1 MQRPHVTAKLL
12 KIFLLQIGLISAV
25 TAVGIYSAALVAE
38 DLLVNQALQGE
49 ADYFWQRYRTD
60 NQSTLPNSLNLMGY
74 LGDPAQPEQT
84 PVWLRGL
91 SAGMHRISHQGM
103 RPIVH
108 VSQQQD
114 RILYLVF
121 DEEQVSRLSFLFGI
135 APLTA
140 VLLVLYVLAF
150 LGYFQ
155 AKRAISP
162 IVKVAQRVQ
171 ETRFDERGLQAL
183 DFADLRRNAD
193 METDALVDAMESLM
207 ERLAQFVVRERNFT
221 RYASHE
227 LRTPLAVIKGSVA
240 NLQHQHQDE
249 KSQRAL
255 QRMATTVTHMETLL
269 ETLLLLAR
277 EDNMQQDAEP
287 ICVNDMAAL
296 VLDQLRLSQPRSDLT
311 LEQKNIDFLQVQAP
325 QKLVGIV
332 LTNLIRNAL
341 SYTLQ
346 GSVRVHIDREGF
358 SVEDTGIGI
367 APQDIEHIFDPFYR
381 GQNYRNQEKG
391 YGLGLSIVHK
401 ICRQLGWKI
410 DVQSEENKGS
420 CFRVQVSPLTAQV

>member
-1 MQRPHVTAKLL
+1 MQRSRVTAKLL
-12 KIFLLQIGLISAV
+12 KIFLVQIGLISAV
-25 TAVGIYSAALVAE
+25 TAVGIFSAALVAE

-49 ADYFWQRYRTD
+49 ADYFWQRYQAD
-60 NQSTLPNSLNLMGY
+60 EQAALPNSLNLLGY

-84 PVWLRGL
+84 PAWLRGL
-91 SAGMHRISHQGM
+91 SVGMHRVSHEGQ

-108 VSQQQD
+108 VSQKND

-121 DEEQVSRLSFLFGI
+121 DEEQVSRLSLFFGI

-140 VLLVLYVLAF
+140 VLLVLYALAF

-162 IVKVAQRVQ
+162 IVKVALRVQ
-171 ETRFDERGLQAL
+171 QTRFDERGLQAL

-193 METDALVDAMESLM
+193 METDALVEAIESLM

-240 NLQHQHQDE
+240 NLQQLHQDE
-249 KSQRAL
+249 KSQRSL
-255 QRMATTVTHMETLL
+255 QRMATTVNDMEMLL

-277 EDNMQQDAEP
+277 EENLQQDAEP

-296 VLDQLRLSQPRSDLT
+296 VLDQLRVSHSRSGVTLT
-311 LEQKNIDFLQVQAP
+311 QQNDAFLQVRAP
-325 QKLVGIV
+325 QKLVGII

-341 SYTLQ
+341 CYTSQ
-346 GSVRVHIDREGF
+346 GNVRVHVDEKGF

-367 APQDIEHIFDPFYR
+367 APRDIEHIFDPFYR
-381 GQNYRNQEKG
+381 GQTHQEKG

-410 DVQSEENKGS
+410 AVQSEENKGS
-420 CFRVQVSPLTAQV
+420 CFRVEVTSVTAPV

>member
-1 MQRPHVTAKLL
+1 MQRPRVTAKLL

-25 TAVGIYSAALVAE
+25 TAVGIYAAALVTE

-49 ADYFWQRYRTD
+49 ADYFWQRYQAD
-60 NQSTLPNSLNLMGY
+60 PQATLPNSLHLLGY
-74 LGDPAQPEQT
+74 LDDATTPDNTPA
-84 PVWLRGL
+84 WLRGL
-91 SAGMHRISHQGM
+91 GVGTHRVSHEGQ

-108 VSQQQD
+108 VSQQND

-121 DEEQVSRLSFLFGI
+121 DEEQVSRLSFFFGI

-140 VLLVLYVLAF
+140 VLLVLYALAF
-150 LGYFQ
+150 LAYFQ

-171 ETRFDERGLQAL
+171 QTRFDERGLQAL

-193 METDALVDAMESLM
+193 METDNLVEAIESLM

-227 LRTPLAVIKGSVA
+227 LRTPLSVLKGSVA
-240 NLQHQHQDE
+240 NLQQLHQDE
-249 KSQRAL
+249 KSQRTL
-255 QRMATTVTHMETLL
+255 QRMADTVNDMETLL

-277 EDNMQQDAEP
+277 EENLQQNAEP

-296 VLDQLRLSQPRSDLT
+296 VLDQLRVSLPQPQVT
-311 LEQKNIDFLQVQAP
+311 LEQKNSAFLHVQAP
-325 QKLVGIV
+325 QKLVGIIF
-332 LTNLIRNAL
+332 TNLIRNAL
-341 SYTLQ
+341 CYTPQ
-346 GSVRVHIDREGF
+346 GSVRVQIDEKGF

-367 APQDIEHIFDPFYR
+367 AHQDIEHIFDPFYR
-381 GQNYRNQEKG
+381 GQTHREKG

-401 ICRQLGWKI
+401 ICLQLGWKI
-410 DVQSEENKGS
+410 QVQSEENKGS
-420 CFRVQVSPLTAQV
+420 CFRIEVTAPV

>member
-1 MQRPHVTAKLL
+1 MQRSRVTAKLL
-12 KIFLLQIGLISAV
+12 KIFLVQIGLISAV
-25 TAVGIYSAALVAE
+25 TAVGIFSAALVAE

-49 ADYFWQRYRTD
+49 ADYFWQRYQAD
-60 NQSTLPNSLNLMGY
+60 EQAALPNSLNLLGY

-84 PVWLRGL
+84 PAWLRGL
-91 SAGMHRISHQGM
+91 SVGMHRVSHEGQ

-108 VSQQQD
+108 VSQKND

-121 DEEQVSRLSFLFGI
+121 DEEQVSRLSLFFGI

-140 VLLVLYVLAF
+140 VLLVLYALAF

-162 IVKVAQRVQ
+162 IVKVALRVQ
-171 ETRFDERGLQAL
+171 QTRFDERGLQAL

-193 METDALVDAMESLM
+193 METDALVEAIESLM
-207 ERLAQFVVRERNFT
+207 ERLSQFVVRERNFT

-240 NLQHQHQDE
+240 NLQQLHQDE
-249 KSQRAL
+249 KSQRSL
-255 QRMATTVTHMETLL
+255 QRMATTVNDMEMLL

-277 EDNMQQDAEP
+277 EENLQQDAEP

-296 VLDQLRLSQPRSDLT
+296 VLDQLRVSHSRSGVTLT
-311 LEQKNIDFLQVQAP
+311 QQNDAFLQVRAP
-325 QKLVGIV
+325 QKLVGII

-341 SYTLQ
+341 CYTSQ
-346 GSVRVHIDREGF
+346 GNVRVHVDEKGF

-381 GQNYRNQEKG
+381 GQTHQEKG

-410 DVQSEENKGS
+410 AVQSEENKGS
-420 CFRVQVSPLTAQV
+420 CFRVEVTPVTAPV

>member
-1 MQRPHVTAKLL
+1 MQRPRVTAKLL
-12 KIFLLQIGLISAV
+12 KIFLLQIGLISAA
-25 TAVGIYSAALVAE
+25 TAVGIYAAALVAE

-49 ADYFWQRYRTD
+49 ADYFWQRYQAD
-60 NQSTLPNSLNLMGY
+60 PHATLPNSLHLLGY
-74 LGDPAQPEQT
+74 LDDPTNLANT
-84 PVWLRGL
+84 PDWLRGL
-91 SAGMHRISHQGM
+91 GVGTHRVSHEGQ

-108 VSQQQD
+108 VSQQHD

-121 DEEQVSRLSFLFGI
+121 DEEQVSRLSFFFGI

-140 VLLVLYVLAF
+140 VLLVLYALAF
-150 LGYFQ
+150 LAYFQ

-171 ETRFDERGLQAL
+171 QTRFDERGLQAL

-193 METDALVDAMESLM
+193 METDNLVEAIESLM
-207 ERLAQFVVRERNFT
+207 ERLAQFVIRERNFT

-227 LRTPLAVIKGSVA
+227 LRTPLSVLKGSVA
-240 NLQHQHQDE
+240 HLQQLHQDE
-249 KSQRAL
+249 KSQRSL
-255 QRMATTVTHMETLL
+255 QRMADTVNDMETLL

-277 EDNMQQDAEP
+277 EENLQQNAEP

-296 VLDQLRLSQPRSDLT
+296 VLDQLRVSLPPTAVT
-311 LEQKNIDFLQVQAP
+311 LEQKNNAFLHVQAP
-325 QKLVGIV
+325 QKLVGII
-332 LTNLIRNAL
+332 LANLIRNAL
-341 SYTLQ
+341 CYTPQ
-346 GSVRVHIDREGF
+346 GNVRVQVDAQGF

-381 GQNYRNQEKG
+381 GQTHREKG
-391 YGLGLSIVHK
+391 YGLGLSIVQK

-410 DVQSEENKGS
+410 QVNSAENKGS
-420 CFRVQVSPLTAQV
+420 CFRIEVTAPA